1 MHLALAVFRI
11 DLRTCQDCTPPTNL
25 NQCSNRSIYY
35 VKDVIGR
42 GRAQKIASVLRLACG
57 LRRRN
62 VVPDQRCLVI
72 AREVGHEVLVM
83 WVMLLEIVVLEPS
96 ELTTSVEEC
105 GQPQRT
111 IQMCS
116 FSRNSTNG
124 RPCWENFRKSHV
136 SLEQGNPRIIC
147 RV

>member
-1 MHLALAVFRI
+1 
-11 DLRTCQDCTPPTNL
+11 
-25 NQCSNRSIYY
+25 
-35 VKDVIGR
+35 
-42 GRAQKIASVLRLACG
+42 
-57 LRRRN
+57 

-72 AREVGHEVLVM
+72 AREVRHEVLVM
-83 WVMLLEIVVLEPS
+83 WVIVLVDRPSFDLLEIVILEPT

-124 RPCWENFRKSHV
+124 RPCWENFRRSHV